1 MPRKDDNLLDNF
13 EPYIGKKSAFEK
25 SNLKVYNI
33 NLMNE
38 SLDKKNHV
46 ENMLSRCIPENG
58 LLTNELS

>member
-13 EPYIGKKSAFEK
+13 GPYIGEKSAFK
-25 SNLKVYNI
+25 KLNLKVYNI
-33 NLMNE
+33 NLINE

-46 ENMLSRCIPENG
+46 ENTLSRYIPENG